1 MVQVTVSE
9 GVLDGEVIRNEL
21 AEFISFKGI
30 PYAAPPAPQPAA
42 SWNGVRSAKDFG
54 HACYQH
60 DLMMAH
66 QSPYGEE
73 DCLYLNVYTPD
84 IKPATLIPV
93 MFYIHGGAFICGSGN
108 DDFYG
113 PEFLVKKGIILVTIN
128 YRVGALGYLSLGT
141 EDIPG
146 NAGMKDQVAALKW
159 VKKNIKNFGGD
170 PDNITIFGESAGAA
184 SVSYHLVSPM
194 SKGLFKRAIAMSGC
208 LTNTWAQSFEARERA
223 LKLAKQLGFNSED
236 DKELY
241 QFLKNLPKEKL
252 VNLKLPVTKSV
263 SPNDLEFGIVSEK
276 KFGANERFFYGNEC
290 DVLRNGIHEGVEVMT
305 GYTKDEGLM
314 AFASG
319 LTLEQLLSEANAFK
333 EFFAPTPIQRDCNIK
348 VQLEVGR
355 KLQKYYV
362 DKNLATAEDFVR
374 LLQYFNLNMFVH
386 GIVLFGKFLSKKTK
400 VYFYKVTCQ
409 SERNIISKLFNL
421 DRLLEGRQVV
431 CHADD
436 LMYLFPV
443 KMAQL
448 KVEKG
453 SEAEKLIIQITTL
466 WTNFAKF

>member
-1 MVQVTVSE
+1 PPQPAIPWQGVRQAKAHGPECPQQDIFTNEIVAETSEDCLYLNVYTRNLSPKSPLPVMVFIHGGGYKNGSGNEKNYGPDFLVNHRVLLVTINYRLDALGFLCLDTEEVPGNAGMKDQVAALRWVKENIAKFGGDASNITVFGESAGGASTALHLISPMSKGLFQRAISMSGVPNLTVSE
-9 GVLDGEVIRNEL
+9 GILDGEVVKNEM

-30 PYAAPPAPQPAA
+30 PYAAPPTPQPAA
-42 SWNGVRSAKDFG
+42 SWNGVRRAKDFG

-84 IKPATLIPV
+84 IKPANLTPV

-170 PDNITIFGESAGAA
+170 PENITIFGESAGAA

-252 VNLKLPVTKSV
+252 VNLKLPVTKS
-263 SPNDLEFGIVSEK
+263 
-276 KFGANERFFYGNEC
+276 
-290 DVLRNGIHEGVEVMT
+290 
-305 GYTKDEGLM
+305 
-314 AFASG
+314 
-319 LTLEQLLSEANAFK
+319 
-333 EFFAPTPIQRDCNIK
+333 
-348 VQLEVGR
+348 
-355 KLQKYYV
+355 
-362 DKNLATAEDFVR
+362 
-374 LLQYFNLNMFVH
+374 
-386 GIVLFGKFLSKKTK
+386 
-400 VYFYKVTCQ
+400 
-409 SERNIISKLFNL
+409 
-421 DRLLEGRQVV
+421 
-431 CHADD
+431 
-436 LMYLFPV
+436 
-443 KMAQL
+443 
-448 KVEKG
+448 
-453 SEAEKLIIQITTL
+453 
-466 WTNFAKF
+466 